1 MIVAFSAQFFFGSSC
16 AEARSTDTFDIRRR
30 SRRGP
35 LSALS
40 RSSRRRS
47 TASGFAPK
55 AIIGPRAI

>member
-47 TASGFAPK
+47 TASGFAL
-55 AIIGPRAI
+55 GLSDSPRAI